1 MLEKWRH
8 RLLGG
13 LAGLVSHRPIAVL
26 IVAGLL
32 TAAAVAIAVGWMT
45 FNSNRNDLISPE
57 LDWNQRFIEWQDHF
71 PGNADLVIVVDQ
83 YRDGREDPDTRAAA
97 RKLVDELSPAI
108 AKLDSVNKVIW
119 GFDAEEVSP
128 KAVRLEPLPTFDQ
141 RIGQMIES
149 EALLESPTPQAL
161 FSRFV
166 AEMQQGEDDV
176 SDDQAEAGLRE
187 VTHLVDVFTQ
197 RMQTPVDEPF
207 DLGERVEADSDDAGW
222 QYLETPN
229 GRLLIIRITPQK
241 EINAITPYERTLRE
255 IRQLMAEAAETYP
268 AVEMGLTGIE
278 VVEADETDAA
288 TVDSTWAS
296 LLATVLI
303 AVLLITAFHSVR
315 TPLML
320 MVALG
325 VGIAW
330 TFGFLTLTVGYL
342 QVISVVFTV
351 ILLGLGV
358 AFGIHI
364 VSRFELMRHDYSDDE
379 AGFTAT
385 IRDTFDTIG
394 PGVVTGA
401 ITTAAAFCTT
411 MLTDFRGVAE
421 MGLIAAGGI
430 ILCLIA
436 MFSVFPALLRLFK
449 WRRNQV
455 MRVKD
460 RRIQFF
466 EERWVSP
473 FVKHPRFTLAGAAVV
488 AAFSLAAISQMRFDY
503 NLMELLPEGIDS
515 IAWADRLQT
524 DGGESIYFGVSIV
537 DNAEEAREK
546 GEAFRALPSV
556 GSLGGIGLLVPE
568 DDDRKIEIIDAAR
581 QTLQPAIDE
590 TLGGHEAPEPEASL
604 PQQLGGMR
612 ALFRLFAGQVPDT
625 IRPAFDGFGESIDR
639 FTAAANELP
648 EDERDARLDALQEG
662 WTAWRRA
669 TAQRIARALDPSPL
683 QLDDLPAAIL
693 APSIGDYSGQTRYEL
708 SVFPAPGEGVEVL
721 SPGFLDAF
729 ITDMR
734 TVDPGV
740 TGVIVQVYESGTLI
754 WQSYLKAGVYALV
767 AVFVL
772 VWIDF
777 RKVNDALLALVPVAV
792 GFAVTFGIMWLV
804 GQQINPA
811 NIIVLPLMFG
821 IGVDAGVH
829 ILHRYRM
836 DPLTRP
842 LGLTAG
848 TGKGITLTSFTAIV
862 GFGSLMIARH
872 RGIQSLGFVMAVGIA
887 MTLLACWIVMPA
899 WLELRTRRR
908 TAEE

>member
-8 RLLGG
+8 QLLSSWSR
-13 LAGLVSHRPIAVL
+13 LVSHRPVAVL
-26 IVAGLL
+26 GVAGLL
-32 TAAAVAIAVGWMT
+32 AAATVVIAIGWMS

-57 LDWNQRFIEWQDHF
+57 LDWNKRFISWQNHF

-83 YRDGREDPDTRAAA
+83 YRDGLEDSDTRAAA
-97 RKLVDELSPAI
+97 RALVDELSPRI
-108 AKLDSVNKVIW
+108 AGLDSVNNVIW
-119 GFDAEEVSP
+119 GFEADRVSP
-128 KAVRLEPLPTFDQ
+128 KAVRLEPLPAFE
-141 RIGQMIES
+141 RRVEQMVEA
-149 EALLESPTPQAL
+149 EALLESSTPQAL
-161 FSRFV
+161 FTRFIS
-166 AEMQQGEDDV
+166 EMQQGGDDV
-176 SDDQAEAGLRE
+176 SDVQAEAGLRE
-187 VTHLVDVFTQ
+187 LSRMVDTFTA
-197 RMQTPVDEPF
+197 RMQAPADEPF
-207 DLGERVEADSDDAGW
+207 DLGSRIEAGSDDTGW

-229 GRLLIIRITPQK
+229 GRLLIIRITPRK
-241 EINAITPYERTLRE
+241 EIDAITPYERTLRE
-255 IRQLMAEAAETYP
+255 IRQLMADATERFP
-268 AVEMGLTGIE
+268 GVEMGLTGIE

-303 AVLLITAFHSVR
+303 AILLVTAFYSFK

-320 MVALG
+320 LAALAT
-325 VGIAW
+325 GIAW

-364 VSRFELMRHDYSDDE
+364 VSRFELIRHQYADDQ
-379 AGFTAT
+379 AGFAAT
-385 IRDTFDTIG
+385 LRDTFETIG

-436 MFSVFPALLRLFK
+436 MFSVLPAMLRLFK
-449 WRRNQV
+449 WRQGQV
-455 MRVKD
+455 RRAED
-460 RRIQFF
+460 RRVHFF

-473 FVKHPRFTLAGAAVV
+473 FVKHPKFTLTGAAVV
-488 AAFSLAAISQMRFDY
+488 TVLSLAAISQMRFDY
-503 NLMELLPEGIDS
+503 NLMQLLPEGIDS
-515 IAWADRLQT
+515 IEWADRLQT

-537 DNAEEAREK
+537 DDIDEARQR

-568 DDDRKIEIIDAAR
+568 DDARKIEIIEAAGQRLRPAMDAAMDVSS
-581 QTLQPAIDE
+581 A
-590 TLGGHEAPEPEASL
+590 AEPETSL
-604 PQQLGGMR
+604 PEQLGGMR
-612 ALFRLFAGQVPDT
+612 TLFRLFAGQVPDA
-625 IRPAFDGFGESIDR
+625 IRPAFDAFGESIDH
-639 FTAAANELP
+639 FIAAAEALP
-648 EDERDARLDALQEG
+648 EDERDARLDALQDD
-662 WTAWRRA
+662 WSTWRQQTARR
-669 TAQRIARALDPSPL
+669 IGEALDPTPL
-683 QLDDLPAAIL
+683 QIDDLPAAIL
-693 APSIGDYSGQTRYEL
+693 APSIGDYDGKTRYEL
-708 SVFPAPGEGVEVL
+708 SIFPAPSEGIEVL
-721 SPGFLDAF
+721 SPLFLDAF

-734 TVDPGV
+734 TVDPDV

-754 WQSYLKAGVYALV
+754 WQSYLMAGVYALV
-767 AVFVL
+767 AVFML

-792 GFAVTFGIMWLV
+792 GFAVTFGVMWLA

-908 TAEE
+908 SSP